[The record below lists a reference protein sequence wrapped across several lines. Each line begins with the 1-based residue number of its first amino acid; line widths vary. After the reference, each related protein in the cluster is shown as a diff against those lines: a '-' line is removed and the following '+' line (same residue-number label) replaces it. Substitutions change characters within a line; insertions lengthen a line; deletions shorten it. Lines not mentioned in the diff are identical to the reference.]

1 MIQSEKD
8 NQFKKGLL
16 VLAIIWLAGAVCDR
30 IWFAIDHSIPAWDQA
45 DYLTGSLNY
54 WRALQHP
61 QWFSGEWWTSF
72 WQLTSKVPP
81 FTYIATGIVQN
92 VFGTGADKATLVNLF
107 FSAILLVS
115 VYGLGVELFS
125 VEVGLLAAAIC
136 QVLPGLYRFRLDFL
150 LDYPLASVVTLA
162 FYCLTVWRAKI
173 SVGNSHLSWFWAAA
187 FGLAFGLALMV
198 KQTAIFFLFIPI
210 VLVINDE
217 LRNFWKNLRLKIKN
231 QPSSI
236 FNATERLAQLLGAL
250 LLSVLVFGP
259 WYRTNWLLMLT
270 AGKRATVDSAI
281 AEGDPA
287 LNTIDAWIF
296 YWKDLPYVVSWPL
309 LLVPIVGLL
318 LYLGKLAIRGVEQ
331 LRRKTSEEIEP
342 LRKIAAESEQMS
354 AWQAEFKKTGK
365 MPPEFRKAAAEIEK
379 QMSAWPPE
387 LRKTAAEIEQQPVLQ
402 IKLWHKVIVLSC
414 CCLYYLG
421 ILLNLKLEFR
431 DLRGTGGN
439 SFTRSPIKWLA
450 IFLVSAYLLC
460 SLNINKDTR
469 YVLPYLPVLS
479 LFLAY
484 WLTLWTGRWS
494 QYIRRIT
501 IGLAIL
507 LMLANIYPIGGTWL
521 TQILSPR
528 FQHYPYIGA
537 QFPHQQV
544 IAEIVKTEPY
554 LRSTLGV
561 LPSTPELNQHN
572 FNYYGAL
579 SDFQVYGRQVGTR
592 KKHLQQ
598 DARSV
603 SWFLTKTGDQGSVPS
618 EAQSAIV
625 QIVEQGGDFQLQKS
639 WNLPDGSNLNLY
651 HSRKPPVQ
659 VQPLSEEVAKQEI
672 ISQSAIP
679 NPKSSLAKVGIVT
692 VTGAIPILGSPQVE
706 DMASKTPT
714 SRKIQNLKL
723 NRVTVPDRSPPG
735 VPVPVVYD
743 WSGSWNQLQSGLV
756 LLTWRSSAVSPSQ
769 ATKSAL
775 ALKTGG
781 TGKMPIP
788 QAKSLSSEVGVST
801 GKMPIPQAKS
811 LSCGVGVPPAQCISK
826 KSQTKQQGW
835 LHDHAIGMGNLHP
848 GNLTDDRLTD
858 SFRVI
863 ERTAMLPP
871 ADVVPG
877 IYTLEATYLNRQTG
891 ETYPIAVPPV
901 TLKIDPTA
909 KFTPAPELDLLTQ
922 LRTLAAQ
929 LPQGS
934 KALDRVFDQT
944 GRINQYDPTQDY
956 LIQASKTLNY
966 RLAHSP
972 QNLQLAYALAL
983 AKVLRRQ
990 PAGAIAALERVTKLD
1005 SQNPYAYAYL
1015 SFVHLYDWNPS
1026 KAEKALKPALAL
1038 NPNLPEIQA
1047 LSGAA
1052 ALMQGNLIEA
1062 WHYFQ
1067 PLITI

>member
-1 MIQSEKD
+1 MTQSEKD

-16 VLAIIWLAGAVCDR
+16 VLAIIWLLGAVCDR

-92 VFGTGADKATLVNLF
+92 VFGTDADKATLVNLF

-125 VEVGLLAAAIC
+125 VEVGLFAAAIC

-162 FYCLTVWRAKI
+162 FYCLTIWRAKV
-173 SVGNSHLSWFWAAA
+173 SVGNSRLSWFWAAA
-187 FGLAFGLALMV
+187 FGLSFGLALMV

-210 VLVINDE
+210 VLVINDDFI
-217 LRNFWKNLRLKIKN
+217 NFWKNLGLKIKN
-231 QPSSI
+231 QRYSI
-236 FNATERLAQLLGAL
+236 FKASERLAQLLGAL

-259 WYRTNWLLMLT
+259 WYRTNWLLILT
-270 AGKRATVDSAI
+270 SGKRATVDSAI

-309 LLVPIVGLL
+309 LLVPIVALL

-331 LRRKTSEEIEP
+331 VRRKIAEKVEP
-342 LRKIAAESEQMS
+342 LRKIAAENEQMS

-365 MPPEFRKAAAEIEK
+365 MPPEFRKAAADLEK

-387 LRKTAAEIEQQPVLQ
+387 LRKTAAEIEQQPVFQ
-402 IKLWHKVIVLSC
+402 IKLWHKVTVLIC

-421 ILLNLKLEFR
+421 ILLDLKIEVR
-431 DLRGTGGN
+431 ERIGAEGN
-439 SFTRSPIKWLA
+439 RFPRSPIKWLA

-479 LFLAY
+479 LLLAY
-484 WLTLWTGRWS
+484 WLTLWSGRWK

-507 LMLANIYPIGGTWL
+507 LMLANIYPIGGIWL

-544 IAEIVKTEPY
+544 IAEIIKTEPY

-598 DARSV
+598 DARSL
-603 SWFLTKTGDQGSVPS
+603 SWFLTKTGNQGSVPS

-625 QIVEQGGDFQLQKS
+625 QIVEQGGDFQLQKT

-659 VQPLSEEVAKQEI
+659 VQPLSQEVAKQEI
-672 ISQSAIP
+672 ISQSPIS
-679 NPKSSLAKVGIVT
+679 NPKSQI
-692 VTGAIPILGSPQVE
+692 E
-706 DMASKTPT
+706 
-714 SRKIQNLKL
+714 NLKL
-723 NRVTVPDRSPPG
+723 NRVTVPDRSPSG

-756 LLTWRSSAVSPSQ
+756 VLTWRNSAVSPQ
-769 ATKSAL
+769 QT
-775 ALKTGG
+775 
-781 TGKMPIP
+781 
-788 QAKSLSSEVGVST
+788 
-801 GKMPIPQAKS
+801 
-811 LSCGVGVPPAQCISK
+811 
-826 KSQTKQQGW
+826 TKQQRW

-909 KFTPAPELDLLTQ
+909 KPTPAPELDLLTQ
-922 LRTLAAQ
+922 LRTLATQ

-966 RLAHSP
+966 RLQKEP

-1015 SFVHLYDWNPS
+1015 AFVHLYDWNPS
-1026 KAEKALKPALAL
+1026 SAENALKPALAL

-1052 ALMQGNLIEA
+1052 ALLQGNFVKA
-1062 WHYFQ
+1062 WHYLQ
-1067 PLITI
+1067 PLIT

>member
-1 MIQSEKD
+1 MTQSEKD

-16 VLAIIWLAGAVCDR
+16 VLGIIWLAGAVCDR

-54 WRALQHP
+54 WQALQHP

-81 FTYIATGIVQN
+81 FTYIAAGIIQN
-92 VFGTGADKATLVNLF
+92 IFGTGADKATLVNLF

-136 QVLPGLYRFRLDFL
+136 QVLPGLYRFRIDFL
-150 LDYPLASVVTLA
+150 LDYPLTSVVTLS
-162 FYCLTVWRAKI
+162 FYCLSVWKGIARKAEEQNTT
-173 SVGNSHLSWFWAAA
+173 SPTLPLSHSPTLPLSTKAEALSTQKWFWAAA
-187 FGLAFGLALMV
+187 FGISLGVALMV
-198 KQTAIFFLFIPI
+198 KQTALFFLLIPI
-210 VLVINDE
+210 VLVINDDFS
-217 LRNFWKNLRLKIKN
+217 NFWKNLGLRIKN

-236 FNATERLAQLLGAL
+236 FNAIERLAQLLGAL

-270 AGKRATVDSAI
+270 AGKRATIDSAI

-287 LNTIDAWIF
+287 LNTLDAWIF
-296 YWKDLPYVVSWPL
+296 YWKDLPYIVSWPL

-331 LRRKTSEEIEP
+331 LRRKTAEEAEP
-342 LRKIAAESEQMS
+342 LRKIAAENKQMS
-354 AWQAEFKKTGK
+354 AWQAEFRKTGK

-387 LRKTAAEIEQQPVLQ
+387 FRKTAAEIEQQPVLQ
-402 IKLWHKVIVLSC
+402 IKLWHKVILLIFC
-414 CCLYYLG
+414 CMYYISKPLG
-421 ILLNLKLEFR
+421 IKAEDRERIGAESNNFR
-431 DLRGTGGN
+431 
-439 SFTRSPIKWLA
+439 RSPIKWLV

-460 SLNINKDTR
+460 SININKDTR

-479 LFLAY
+479 LLLAY
-484 WLTLWTGRWS
+484 WLTLWSGRWA
-494 QYIRRIT
+494 QHIRRNT

-507 LMLANIYPIGGTWL
+507 LMLANIYPIGGSSI

-528 FQHYPYIGA
+528 FQHYPYFGA
-537 QFPHQQV
+537 GWPHQQV
-544 IAEIVKTEPY
+544 IGEIIKTEPY

-579 SDFQVYGRQVGTR
+579 SNFQVYGRQVGTR

-598 DARSV
+598 DARSL
-603 SWFLTKTGDQGSVPS
+603 SWFLTKTGNQGSVPS

-625 QIVEQGGDFQLQKS
+625 QIVEQGGDFQLQKT
-639 WNLPDGSNLNLY
+639 WNLPDESTLKLY
-651 HSRKPPVQ
+651 HSRIPPVQ
-659 VQPLSEEVAKQEI
+659 VKQER
-672 ISQSAIP
+672 ISESQ
-679 NPKSSLAKVGIVT
+679 
-692 VTGAIPILGSPQVE
+692 
-706 DMASKTPT
+706 
-714 SRKIQNLKL
+714 IQNLKL
-723 NRVTVPDRSPPG
+723 NRVIVPDRSPPG

-743 WSGSWNQLQSGLV
+743 WSGPWNQLRSGLV
-756 LLTWRSSAVSPSQ
+756 VLTWRNLGVSPAQ
-769 ATKSAL
+769 ATK
-775 ALKTGG
+775 
-781 TGKMPIP
+781 
-788 QAKSLSSEVGVST
+788 Q
-801 GKMPIPQAKS
+801 
-811 LSCGVGVPPAQCISK
+811 
-826 KSQTKQQGW
+826 KQW
-835 LHDHAIGMGNLHP
+835 LHDHAIAMGNLHP
-848 GNLTDDRLTD
+848 GKRVPTD
-858 SFRVI
+858 SQPFQVI

-871 ADVVPG
+871 ANLVPG

-891 ETYPIAVPPV
+891 ESYPIPVPPV

-909 KFTPAPELDLLTQ
+909 KPTPAPELDLLTQ
-922 LRTLAAQ
+922 LRTLAVK
-929 LPQGS
+929 LPQGPT
-934 KALDRVFDQT
+934 ALDPVFDQT

-966 RLAHSP
+966 RLQQSP
-972 QNLQLAYALAL
+972 QNLDLAYALAL

-990 PAGAIAALERVTKLD
+990 PAGAIAALSRITKLD

-1015 SFVHLYDWNPS
+1015 AFVHLYDWHP
-1026 KAEKALKPALAL
+1026 KAAQNALKPALAL
-1038 NPNLPEIQA
+1038 NPNLPELQA
-1047 LSGAA
+1047 LSGVA
-1052 ALMQGNLIEA
+1052 ALMQGNVVAA
-1062 WHYFQ
+1062 WNYFKI
-1067 PLITI
+1067 LTFAK